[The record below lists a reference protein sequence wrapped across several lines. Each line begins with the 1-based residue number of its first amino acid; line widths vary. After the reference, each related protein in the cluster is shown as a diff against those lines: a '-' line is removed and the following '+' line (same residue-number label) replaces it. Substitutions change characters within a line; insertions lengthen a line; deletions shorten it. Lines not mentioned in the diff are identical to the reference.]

1 MFRAKLN
8 FSEQICSSSEKSFP
22 FWSSRQFNLYCPD
35 RYILVIFWVF
45 FILLLLRTPSSLY
58 MLDKYSTTE
67 LYSQALSC
75 FVLFPCLFFK
85 NGSPSVMQLD
95 FAWTLRN
102 LLVGF
107 LLIFCEL
114 VRNGSLSLFWMFF
127 PTRVKISSVTPW
139 DNFWNHVLT
148 FLY

>member
-1 MFRAKLN
+1 MKWDFL
-8 FSEQICSSSEKSFP
+8 SEV
-22 FWSSRQFNLYCPD
+22 PD
-35 RYILVIFWVF
+35 NSIYTVLIVIFLLLFVSF
-45 FILLLLRTPSSLY
+45 LLFILLLLSTPSSLY
-58 MLDKYSTTE
+58 MLYKHSTTE
-67 LYSQALSC
+67 LYSQALSY

-107 LLIFCEL
+107 LLIFREL

-127 PTRVKISSVTPW
+127 SSRVKISSVTPW